1 MRSRVASPL
10 VHTLTYLAHLN
21 KQQEKKGA
29 PPYLEG
35 DKETVSRR
43 MEARTRNPHKLTS
56 RSQHKEPSSG
66 ERYQT
71 PESSILRLCKPELVG
86 NEHVGAAISHDS
98 TGHTYTTQQITG
110 GIGDPNPCFP
120 NTHVRSSVSRGQMLW
135 QGFAWKWSL
144 PSPGYLCK
152 NKKNNIHSPPQ

>member
-21 KQQEKKGA
+21 KQQEKKGGA

-35 DKETVSRR
+35 DKETVSQR

-56 RSQHKEPSSG
+56 RSQHKELSSG

-98 TGHTYTTQQITG
+98 TGHIYTNTTDNG
-110 GIGDPNPCFP
+110 GDR
-120 NTHVRSSVSRGQMLW
+120 RS
-135 QGFAWKWSL
+135 
-144 PSPGYLCK
+144 
-152 NKKNNIHSPPQ
+152 